1 VPTPALPP
9 QDVSLLPI
17 TAKLSIPG
25 FPDWVGIDE
34 ERRTIWISNRAHGS
48 VVRVDAASA
57 QITTE
62 IHVGT
67 EPCSGLVVGH
77 GSLWVPC
84 CGDGSL
90 VRVDLASNEVTTKIA
105 LAAATNEGG
114 LAVDARAVWMPTER
128 GASLAR
134 VNPVSNTVE
143 ARIPVPPGSFA
154 AASGFGAVWVSCTH
168 QNSVLRV
175 DAVGNQPLATI
186 AVGRSPRFLVA
197 GLGAVWVLNQD
208 DGTVSRLDPGSNRV
222 ISVIDVQPPGRGGD
236 ITTGEGMVWVT
247 SLGQPL
253 SRIDPATNQVT
264 ARFIGKGGDAVRA
277 GLGSVWLSSFGLR
290 ELWCID
296 PSQIV

>member
-1 VPTPALPP
+1 MPNPDLPP
-9 QDVSLLPI
+9 HDVSLLPI

-34 ERRTIWISNRAHGS
+34 ERKTVWISNRAHGS
-48 VVRVDAASA
+48 VVRVDGASA
-57 QITTE
+57 QIITE
-62 IHVGT
+62 IRVGAK
-67 EPCSGLVVGH
+67 PCSGLAVGH

-90 VRVDLASNEVTTKIA
+90 VRVDLASNEITTKLA
-105 LAAATNEGG
+105 LAAANDEGG
-114 LAVDARAVWMPTER
+114 LSADARVVWMPTEQ
-128 GASLAR
+128 GTSLAR

-143 ARIPVPPGSFA
+143 ARIPLPPGSFA

-168 QNSVLRV
+168 QNSVLRI
-175 DAVGNQPLATI
+175 DAVSNQVLATI
-186 AVGRSPRFLVA
+186 SVGRSPRFLAA

-222 ISVIDVQPPGRGGD
+222 ISVIDVQPPGSGGD
-236 ITTGEGMVWVT
+236 ITTGEGMVWVAF
-247 SLGQPL
+247 LGQPL

-277 GLGSVWLSSFGLR
+277 GLGSVWLSSFGLQ
-290 ELWCID
+290 ELWRID
-296 PSQIV
+296 PSQIM